1 MIEVL
6 LIFTFAFLIGSIP
19 FGLFVGRLFGLQDI
33 RKTGSGNIGAT
44 NVARARGLGPG
55 LLTLGLDSFK
65 GVLPVF
71 ILTLSGT
78 EAVLDRIFNAIGLPS
93 QSINISLIWWT
104 GFFAVAG
111 HCFSPWLK
119 FRGGKGVATGLG
131 VILILSPWAALSG
144 IVAFVF
150 TGLRNRRVSLASIA
164 GLSLAAVVE
173 LVLHGVSVQHWAG
186 LCMVWLIIAR
196 HERNLSALLDNTE
209 PEFVLGRAE
218 GK

>member
-1 MIEVL
+1 VIEVL